1 MDGKRKWLWL
11 ILIAALLLHISAE
24 LTKQKCLIDLLAHI
38 YLGAGLIVALGTGWY
53 YFHEHSSR
61 SDISGEETPS
71 KGSRIT
77 LVLSI
82 LDYFLCKPFPS
93 KPDVSE
99 DESKLKNFWN
109 KSVLSILETRR
120 NWLFGSDVA
129 IGAFVLNYLNLFIDK
144 RKIENLN
151 KELAFLGFFVLIL
164 LLFNHGLASWAYVR
178 EVKKCPSV
186 RFSREEGV
194 WLLEVTN
201 EILHRLI
208 QADVLGLSILVIL
221 IGSLFNLR
229 Y

>member
-1 MDGKRKWLWL
+1 M
-11 ILIAALLLHISAE
+11 
-24 LTKQKCLIDLLAHI
+24 T
-38 YLGAGLIVALGTGWY
+38 
-53 YFHEHSSR
+53 
-61 SDISGEETPS
+61 
-71 KGSRIT
+71 
-77 LVLSI
+77 
-82 LDYFLCKPFPS
+82 
-93 KPDVSE
+93 
-99 DESKLKNFWN
+99 
-109 KSVLSILETRR
+109 ILETRR
-120 NWLFGSDVA
+120 SWLIGFDVA
-129 IGAFVLNYLNLFIDK
+129 IGTFAASYLKLFMDK

-151 KELAFLGFFVLIL
+151 QELAFLGLFIFFFLA
-164 LLFNHGLASWAYVR
+164 FNHGWASWAYVR